1 MSARNIILYAAAA
14 ILLAVSASSCD
25 PGKEGP
31 VATARIETAASTSLG
46 SAKTSLFLSVT
57 AEGDWSI
64 ELRLSRRQ
72 RRLGLRRAGFRYGQ
86 QEQRRPDRPGKHG

>member
-46 SAKTSLFLSVT
+46 SAKTSLFLFF
-57 AEGDWSI
+57 GDSCF
-64 ELRLSRRQ
+64 LLFFLTFAACLFFGQLLFCLSADDTWGN
-72 RRLGLRRAGFRYGQ
+72 LTGFAWGA
-86 QEQRRPDRPGKHG
+86 

>member
-1 MSARNIILYAAAA
+1 MSARNIIIYAAAA
-14 ILLAVSASSCD
+14 LLLAVSASSCD

-57 AEGDWSI
+57 AGGAWSI
-64 ELRLSRRQ
+64 ELRYPS
-72 RRLGLRRAGFRYGQ
+72 GAGGWASVS
-86 QEQRRPDRPGKHG
+86 PSASTTASS